1 MSLLGALGFGL
12 YYWLGWYDT
21 VLTFPFA
28 SPLFQG
34 LVCGLIFGDVKLGL
48 QCGAM
53 IQMVYIAAVAVGA
66 NLPSDSALA
75 GIVAIPIAL
84 TAGLTPEQAL
94 TIAVPFGILGTA
106 MDNARRLINGMWNR
120 KAHRDV
126 EDLNIRA
133 LYFDAYIGPA
143 LVQLPIRV
151 IPVTAILYFGVGN
164 ADKVLTWIPTWLS
177 DGMAVVGG
185 MLPAIGMLA
194 CTRMIGRKNLLPYF
208 VIGYFAMEMSGMGIL
223 TFAVLAAMVAILHVQ
238 FVYNRSVGPS
248 DTR

>member
-1 MSLLGALGFGL
+1 M
-12 YYWLGWYDT
+12 
-21 VLTFPFA
+21 V
-28 SPLFQG
+28 QG
-34 LVCGLIFGDVKLGL
+34 LVWGLIYGNVKLGM

-66 NLPSDSALA
+66 NMPADRSLA
-75 GIVAIPIAL
+75 SIVAIPIAL
-84 TAGLTPEQAL
+84 TAGLTPEQSL

-126 EDLNIRA
+126 DNLNIRA

-143 LVQLPIRV
+143 LVQMPIRV
-151 IPVTAILYFGVGN
+151 IPVAAIMYFGIGN
-164 ADKVLTWIPTWLS
+164 ADKVLSWVPEWLS
-177 DGMAVVGG
+177 HGMTVVGG

-208 VIGYFAMEMSGMGIL
+208 IIGYFTMKMSKMGVL
-223 TFAVLAAMVAILHVQ
+223 TFAVLAAAIAILHVQ
-238 FVYNRSVGPS
+238 FVSSRSVGPS
-248 DTR
+248 DAT